1 MGASEGEGQDMTTQG
16 QFITPGTVV
25 RFVPT
30 GHADRVYHVRVADTP
45 QHKFSSD
52 HGDYIAFSGR
62 RVRPADPSV
71 SFGEQHSYTVRA
83 AGIVKVR

>member
-1 MGASEGEGQDMTTQG
+1 MTTQG

-25 RFVPT
+25 RFVPA
-30 GHADRVYHVRVADTP
+30 GHANRAYHVRVANTP

-62 RVRPADPSV
+62 RVRPADLTV
-71 SFGEQHSYTVRA
+71 SFGEQHAYTVCA
-83 AGIVKVR
+83 SDIVEVSI